1 MTPINKIKKCYI
13 MRIKML
19 VYVVWAF
26 VLALGVQSCHQ
37 PDVLPEAVRYPILFG
52 SSDSRAVA
60 TKDTLIKEGFRVH
73 AYFKGQGEGAG
84 AATFDHN
91 VNYQV
96 VNGKEIWALSNPEYW
111 IPGVKYWF
119 KAFYPKDLAVDI
131 TINDGAS
138 QSYSINDYDIRTQKD
153 IMVASAD
160 DLAVPAD
167 GDAPTSG
174 SVVDLNFQHLLANV
188 TIKAKS
194 EIDNVTVSDIS
205 LEDIAQTGNYSNGKW
220 ESEQTVTINK
230 QYSGEALVKNAEDF
244 VDVTGGGFLV
254 IPEAI
259 GGRQRMIIRTSH
271 KNYDVV
277 IPTITWEPGKKYT
290 YTLTI
295 KQENIEFNE
304 PGVDI
309 WDEENATGSVVIK

>member
-1 MTPINKIKKCYI
+1 MTPISKIKKCYI

-60 TKDTLIKEGFRVH
+60 TKDDLKTDGFRVH
-73 AYFKGQGEGAG
+73 AYFKGEG
-84 AATFDHN
+84 AATFDHS

-96 VNGKEIWALSNPEYW
+96 VNGQEIWALTNPEYW
-111 IPGVKYWF
+111 IPGTTYWF
-119 KAFYPKDLAVDI
+119 KAFYPKELAVDI
-131 TINDGAS
+131 TIKDGKS
-138 QSYSINDYDIRTQKD
+138 QYSINDYDIRNQMD

-160 DLAVPAD
+160 ALAVPAD
-167 GDAPTSG
+167 GVAPTSG
-174 SVVDLNFQHLLANV
+174 SVVDLDFQHLLANV

-259 GGRQRMIIRTSH
+259 GGRQKMIIRTSH

-277 IPTITWEPGKKYT
+277 IPTITWKPGKKYT

>member
-60 TKDTLIKEGFRVH
+60 TKDDLKTEGFRVH
-73 AYFKGQGEGAG
+73 AYFKGEG
-84 AATFDHN
+84 AATFN
-91 VNYQV
+91 QIVTYQE
-96 VNGKEIWALSNPEYW
+96 NQKIWALSNTEYW
-111 IPGVKYWF
+111 IPGVTYWF
-119 KAFYPKDLAVDI
+119 KAFYPKELTVDI

-138 QSYSINDYDIRTQKD
+138 QSYSIKDYDIRTQKD
-153 IMVASAD
+153 IMVASPYA
-160 DLAVPAD
+160 LTVPAN
-167 GDAPTSG
+167 GVAPTSG
-174 SVVDLNFQHLLANV
+174 SVVNLAFQHLLANV

-194 EIDNVTVSDIS
+194 EIGNVTVSDIS

-220 ESEQTVTINK
+220 ESKQTVTVNK

-259 GGRQRMIIRTSH
+259 GGRQKMIIRTSH

-277 IPTITWEPGKKYT
+277 IPTITWEHGKKYT

>member
-19 VYVVWAF
+19 VSVVWAF

-60 TKDTLIKEGFRVH
+60 TKDDLKTEGFRVH
-73 AYFKGQGEGAG
+73 AYFKGEG

-91 VNYQV
+91 VNYQE
-96 VNGKEIWALSNPEYW
+96 VNGEEIWALSNPEYW
-111 IPGVKYWF
+111 IPGVTYWF

-153 IMVASAD
+153 IMVASPDA
-160 DLAVPAD
+160 LTVPVD
-167 GDAPTSG
+167 SDAPTSG
-174 SVVDLNFQHLLANV
+174 SVVNLAFQHLLANV

-205 LEDIAQTGNYSNGKW
+205 LEDIAQTGNYSNGIW
-220 ESEQTVTINK
+220 TSEQTVTINK
-230 QYSGEALVKNAEDF
+230 QYSGEALVKNAVDF

-259 GGRQRMIIRTSH
+259 GGRQKMIIRTSH

>member
-60 TKDTLIKEGFRVH
+60 TLDNLKTEGFRVH
-73 AYFKGQGEGAG
+73 AYFKGEG
-84 AATFDHN
+84 AATFDQI
-91 VNYQV
+91 VNYHEDQD
-96 VNGKEIWALSNPEYW
+96 IWALSNPEYW
-111 IPGVKYWF
+111 IPGVTYWF

-131 TINDGAS
+131 TINDGKS

-153 IMVASAD
+153 IMVASPDA
-160 DLAVPAD
+160 LTVPVD
-167 GDAPTSG
+167 KVAPDSG
-174 SVVDLNFQHLLANV
+174 SVVKLAFQHLLANV

-194 EIDNVTVSDIS
+194 EIDNVTVSDIF

-259 GGRQRMIIRTSH
+259 GGRQKMIIRTSH

>member
-1 MTPINKIKKCYI
+1 MTPISKIKKCYI

-60 TKDTLIKEGFRVH
+60 TKQDLKDEGFRVH
-73 AYFKGQGEGAG
+73 AYFKGEG
-84 AATFDHN
+84 AATFDHS

-96 VNGKEIWALSNPEYW
+96 VNGQEIWALTNPEYW
-111 IPGVKYWF
+111 IPGATYWF
-119 KAFYPKDLAVDI
+119 KAFYPKELAVDI
-131 TINDGAS
+131 TIKDGKS
-138 QSYSINDYDIRTQKD
+138 QYSINDYDISEQED

-160 DLAVPAD
+160 ALAVPAD
-167 GDAPTSG
+167 GVAPTSS
-174 SVVDLNFQHLLANV
+174 SVVDLDFQHLLANV

-205 LEDIAQTGNYSNGKW
+205 LEDIAQTGNYSNGIW
-220 ESEQTVTINK
+220 TSEQTVTINK
-230 QYSGEALVKNAEDF
+230 QYSGEALVKNAVDF

-259 GGRQRMIIRTSH
+259 GGRQKMIIRTSH

>member
-1 MTPINKIKKCYI
+1 MTPISKIKKCYI

-60 TKDTLIKEGFRVH
+60 TLDNLKTEGFRVH
-73 AYFKGQGEGAG
+73 AYFKGEG
-84 AATFDHN
+84 AATFDQI
-91 VNYQV
+91 VTYQE
-96 VNGKEIWALSNPEYW
+96 NQKIWALSNTEYW
-111 IPGVKYWF
+111 IPGATYWF
-119 KAFYPKDLAVDI
+119 KAFYPTEPSAGTLTVDNTSSTQPFTI
-131 TINDGAS
+131 TDFNIS
-138 QSYSINDYDIRTQKD
+138 EQED
-153 IMVASAD
+153 IMVASAEA
-160 DLAVPAD
+160 LTVPAN
-167 GDAPTSG
+167 GVAPTSG
-174 SVVDLNFQHLLANV
+174 SVVNLAFQHLLANV

-194 EIDNVTVSDIS
+194 EIGNVTVSDIS
-205 LEDIAQTGNYSNGKW
+205 LEDIAQTGNYNYSNGKW

-259 GGRQRMIIRTSH
+259 GGRQKMIIRTSH

>member
-19 VYVVWAF
+19 VSVVWAF
-26 VLALGVQSCHQ
+26 VLVLGVQSCHQ

-60 TKDTLIKEGFRVH
+60 TKDDLKTEGFRVH
-73 AYFKGQGEGAG
+73 AYFKGEG
-84 AATFDHN
+84 AATFAHD
-91 VNYQV
+91 VNYQK
-96 VNGKEIWALSNPEYW
+96 VNGEDIWALSSPEYW
-111 IPGVKYWF
+111 IPGVTYWF

-131 TINDGAS
+131 TINDGKSQS
-138 QSYSINDYDIRTQKD
+138 QSYSINGYDIRNQMD

-160 DLAVPAD
+160 ALTVPAD
-167 GDAPTSG
+167 KVAPDSG
-174 SVVDLNFQHLLANV
+174 SVVKLAFQHLLANV

-230 QYSGEALVKNAEDF
+230 QYSGEALVKNAVDF

>member
-1 MTPINKIKKCYI
+1 
-13 MRIKML
+13 MRKNFKLTL
-19 VYVVWAF
+19 VA
-26 VLALGVQSCHQ
+26 LALLALTACEKEPAIVHDG
-37 PDVLPEAVRYPILFG
+37 ERYPILFG
-52 SSDSRAVA
+52 NYETRATA
-60 TKDTLIKEGFRVH
+60 GLDDLKEDGFKVY
-73 AYFKGQGEGAG
+73 AYLKGNTNNIHTFEKEVTYSLAQNVWGYEG
-84 AATFDHN
+84 
-91 VNYQV
+91 
-96 VNGKEIWALSNPEYW
+96 LEYW
-111 IPGVKYWF
+111 IPGATYWF
-119 KAFYPKDLAVDI
+119 KAFYPTEPSAGTLTVDNTSSTQPFTI
-131 TINDGAS
+131 TDFKIS
-138 QSYSINDYDIRTQKD
+138 EQED
-153 IMVASAD
+153 IMVATAERI
-160 DLAVPAD
+160 VAD
-167 GDAPTSG
+167 GAKLPTNG
-174 SVVDLNFQHLLANV
+174 SNVVDLNFQHLLANV

-259 GGRQRMIIRTSH
+259 GGRQKMIIRTSH

>member
-1 MTPINKIKKCYI
+1 MTPISKIKKCYI

-60 TKDTLIKEGFRVH
+60 TLDSLKTEGFRVH
-73 AYFKGQGEGAG
+73 AYFKGEG
-84 AATFDHN
+84 AATFNHD
-91 VNYQV
+91 VNYQK
-96 VNGKEIWALSNPEYW
+96 VNGEDIWALSSPEYW
-111 IPGVKYWF
+111 IPGVTYWF
-119 KAFYPKDLAVDI
+119 KAFYPKDLAEDI
-131 TINDGAS
+131 TFDDGKS
-138 QSYSINDYDIRTQKD
+138 QSYSINDYDIRAQKD
-153 IMVASAD
+153 IMVASPDA
-160 DLAVPAD
+160 LTVPAD
-167 GDAPTSG
+167 GVAPTSG
-174 SVVDLNFQHLLANV
+174 SVVKLAFQHLLANV

-194 EIDNVTVSDIS
+194 EIGNVTVSDIS

-244 VDVTGGGFLV
+244 VDITGGGFLV

>member
-60 TKDTLIKEGFRVH
+60 TKQDLKTYGFRVH
-73 AYFKGQGEGAG
+73 AYFKGEG
-84 AATFDHN
+84 AATFDHD
-91 VNYQV
+91 VNYQK
-96 VNGKEIWALSNPEYW
+96 VNGEDIWALSSPEYW
-111 IPGVKYWF
+111 IPGVTYWF
-119 KAFYPKDLAVDI
+119 KAFYPKDLTVDI

-160 DLAVPAD
+160 KLAVPAD
-167 GDAPTSG
+167 GVAPTSG
-174 SVVDLNFQHLLANV
+174 SVVKLAIQHLLANV

-205 LEDIAQTGNYSNGKW
+205 LEDIAQTGNYNYSNGKW
-220 ESEQTVTINK
+220 ESKQTVTINK

-259 GGRQRMIIRTSH
+259 GGRQKMIIRTSH

>member
-1 MTPINKIKKCYI
+1 MRKLILTLFAAVALVGCHNEPTP
-13 MRIKML
+13 
-19 VYVVWAF
+19 VA
-26 VLALGVQSCHQ
+26 
-37 PDVLPEAVRYPILFG
+37 PDGERYPILFG
-52 SSDSRAVA
+52 NYETRATA
-60 TKDTLIKEGFRVH
+60 GLDDLKEDGFKVY
-73 AYFKGQGEGAG
+73 AYLKGNTNNIHTFEKEVTYSLAQNVWGYEG
-84 AATFDHN
+84 
-91 VNYQV
+91 
-96 VNGKEIWALSNPEYW
+96 LEYW
-111 IPGVKYWF
+111 IPGATYWF
-119 KAFYPKDLAVDI
+119 KAFYPTEPSAGTLTVDNTSSTQPFTI
-131 TINDGAS
+131 TDFNIS
-138 QSYSINDYDIRTQKD
+138 EQED

-160 DLAVPAD
+160 ALAVPAD

-174 SVVDLNFQHLLANV
+174 SVVKLAFQHLLANV

-194 EIDNVTVSDIS
+194 EIGNVTVSDIS
-205 LEDIAQTGNYSNGKW
+205 LEDIAQTGNYSNGIW
-220 ESEQTVTINK
+220 TSEQTVTINK

-259 GGRQRMIIRTSH
+259 GGRQKMIIRTSH

>member
-1 MTPINKIKKCYI
+1 
-13 MRIKML
+13 MRKNFKLTL
-19 VYVVWAF
+19 VA
-26 VLALGVQSCHQ
+26 LALLALTACEKEPAIVHDG
-37 PDVLPEAVRYPILFG
+37 ERYPILFG
-52 SSDSRAVA
+52 NYETRATAGLDDLKDDGFKVYAYLKGNTNNSHTFEKEVTYSSAQNVWGY
-60 TKDTLIKEGFRVH
+60 EG
-73 AYFKGQGEGAG
+73 
-84 AATFDHN
+84 
-91 VNYQV
+91 
-96 VNGKEIWALSNPEYW
+96 LEYW
-111 IPGVKYWF
+111 IPGATYWF
-119 KAFYPKDLAVDI
+119 KAFYPTEPSAGTLTVDNTSSTQPFTI
-131 TINDGAS
+131 TDFNIS
-138 QSYSINDYDIRTQKD
+138 EQED

-160 DLAVPAD
+160 ALAVPAD

-174 SVVDLNFQHLLANV
+174 SVVDLDFQHLLANV

-194 EIDNVTVSDIS
+194 EIGNVTVSDIS

-244 VDVTGGGFLV
+244 VDITGGGFLV

-259 GGRQRMIIRTSH
+259 GGRQKMIIRTSH

-277 IPTITWEPGKKYT
+277 IPTITWEHGKKYT

>member
-1 MTPINKIKKCYI
+1 
-13 MRIKML
+13 MRKNFKLTL
-19 VYVVWAF
+19 VA
-26 VLALGVQSCHQ
+26 LALLALTACEKEPAIVHDG
-37 PDVLPEAVRYPILFG
+37 ERYPILFG
-52 SSDSRAVA
+52 NYETRATAGLDDLKGDGFKVYAYLKGNTNNSHTFEKEVTYSSAQNVWGY
-60 TKDTLIKEGFRVH
+60 EG
-73 AYFKGQGEGAG
+73 
-84 AATFDHN
+84 
-91 VNYQV
+91 
-96 VNGKEIWALSNPEYW
+96 LEYW
-111 IPGVKYWF
+111 IPGATYWF
-119 KAFYPKDLAVDI
+119 KAFYPTVPSAGTLTVDNTSSTQPFTI
-131 TINDGAS
+131 TDFNIS
-138 QSYSINDYDIRTQKD
+138 EQED
-153 IMVASAD
+153 IMVATAERT
-160 DLAVPAD
+160 VAD
-167 GDAPTSG
+167 GAKLPTNG
-174 SVVDLNFQHLLANV
+174 RNVVDLNFQHLLANV

-194 EIDNVTVSDIS
+194 EIGNVTVSDIS

-259 GGRQRMIIRTSH
+259 GGRQKMIIRTSH

-277 IPTITWEPGKKYT
+277 IPTITWKPGKKYT

>member
-60 TKDTLIKEGFRVH
+60 TKDDLKTEGFRVH
-73 AYFKGQGEGAG
+73 AYFKGEG
-84 AATFDHN
+84 AATFDQI
-91 VNYQV
+91 VNYHEDQD
-96 VNGKEIWALSNPEYW
+96 IWALSNPEYW
-111 IPGVKYWF
+111 IPGVTYWF

-131 TINDGAS
+131 TINDGKS
-138 QSYSINDYDIRTQKD
+138 QSYSINDYDISNQMD
-153 IMVASAD
+153 IMVASHD

-174 SVVDLNFQHLLANV
+174 SVVNLAFQHLLANV

-194 EIDNVTVSDIS
+194 EIGNVTVSDIS

-244 VDVTGGGFLV
+244 VDITGGGFLV

-259 GGRQRMIIRTSH
+259 GGRQKMIIRTSH

>member
-1 MTPINKIKKCYI
+1 MRKLILTLFAAVALVGCHNEPTP
-13 MRIKML
+13 
-19 VYVVWAF
+19 VA
-26 VLALGVQSCHQ
+26 
-37 PDVLPEAVRYPILFG
+37 PDGERYPNLFG
-52 SSDSRAVA
+52 NYETRATA
-60 TKDTLIKEGFRVH
+60 GLDDLKEDGFKVY
-73 AYFKGQGEGAG
+73 AYLKGNTNNIHTFEKEVTYIAQNVWGYEG
-84 AATFDHN
+84 
-91 VNYQV
+91 
-96 VNGKEIWALSNPEYW
+96 LEYW
-111 IPGVKYWF
+111 IPGATYWF
-119 KAFYPKDLAVDI
+119 KAFYPTEPSAGTLTVDNTSSTQPFTI
-131 TINDGAS
+131 TDFNIS
-138 QSYSINDYDIRTQKD
+138 EQED

-160 DLAVPAD
+160 ALTVPAD
-167 GDAPTSG
+167 GVAPTSG
-174 SVVDLNFQHLLANV
+174 SVVKLAFQHLLANV

-205 LEDIAQTGNYSNGKW
+205 LEDIAQTGNYSNGIW
-220 ESEQTVTINK
+220 TSEQTVTINK

-259 GGRQRMIIRTSH
+259 GGRQKMIIRTSH

-277 IPTITWEPGKKYT
+277 IPTITWKPGKKYT

>member
-1 MTPINKIKKCYI
+1 
-13 MRIKML
+13 ML
-19 VYVVWAF
+19 
-26 VLALGVQSCHQ
+26 
-37 PDVLPEAVRYPILFG
+37 
-52 SSDSRAVA
+52 
-60 TKDTLIKEGFRVH
+60 
-73 AYFKGQGEGAG
+73 
-84 AATFDHN
+84 
-91 VNYQV
+91 
-96 VNGKEIWALSNPEYW
+96 
-111 IPGVKYWF
+111 
-119 KAFYPKDLAVDI
+119 
-131 TINDGAS
+131 
-138 QSYSINDYDIRTQKD
+138 
-153 IMVASAD
+153 ASAD
-160 DLAVPAD
+160 ALKVPEN
-167 GDAPTSG
+167 GWAPGTG
-174 SVVDLNFQHLLANV
+174 SVVDLDFQHLLANV

-205 LEDIAQTGNYSNGKW
+205 LEDIAQTGNYNYSNGKW
-220 ESEQTVTINK
+220 ESKQTVTINK
-230 QYSGEALVKNAEDF
+230 QYSGEALVKNAVDF